1 MDTQCSGERLEFHP
15 FGRRLVTGRFD
26 GGRMS
31 SDGGG
36 LLLREVDKRIGLTER
51 LAACFEDHRNPAS
64 VEHDA
69 RALLA
74 QRVHALALGYEAPD
88 DHDELRRD
96 AMLALVADK
105 ADPTGADR
113 VRGRDR
119 GAALA
124 SSSTP
129 DRLELGTPER
139 AATHRYKRIAA
150 RPEALD
156 DLLVGLFVESSEKP
170 PREVW
175 LDLDATDDPLHGTQE
190 GRFFHGYY
198 RHYCYLPLYV
208 FCGDHLLCARLR
220 PADEDPAAGAIAEVA
235 RIVGQLRRAWPNTRI
250 VLRGDS
256 GFCREKLMRWC
267 EDRGV
272 DYLFGLAR
280 NARLARALGAELR
293 EARRAHAHTGKPAR
307 RFRDFEY
314 RTRKSWSRARRVVGK
329 AEHLA
334 RGANPRFVVTSLP
347 RRKAS
352 ARRLYEKLY
361 CARGDME
368 NRIKEQQLDL
378 FADRT
383 SAHEMRANQLRL
395 YFSSFAYVLL
405 DALRR
410 LGAAGTD
417 LARAQC
423 GTLRLKL
430 PEVAVRVRITAR
442 RVWLSFPD
450 AHPHAAVLGRVLANL
465 RREPLWHPS

>member
-1 MDTQCSGERLEFHP
+1 
-15 FGRRLVTGRFD
+15 
-26 GGRMS
+26 MS

-36 LLLREVDKRIGLTER
+36 LLLREVDKRIGMTER
-51 LAACFEDHRNPAS
+51 LAGCFVDHRNPSS
-64 VEHDA
+64 VEHDV
-69 RALLA
+69 RTLLA
-74 QRVHALALGYEAPD
+74 QRVYALALGYED
-88 DHDELRRD
+88 LNDHDELRRD
-96 AMLALVADK
+96 VLLSLATDK
-105 ADPTGADR
+105 TDPTGAAR
-113 VRGRDR
+113 ARERDR

-124 SSSTP
+124 SSSTLN
-129 DRLELGTPER
+129 RLELGDPEQ
-139 AATHRYKRIAA
+139 AAAHRYKRIVS

-156 DLLVGLFVESSEKP
+156 DLLVGLFVESHDRA
-170 PREVW
+170 PRELW
-175 LDLDATDDPLHGTQE
+175 LDLDATDDPLHGMQE

-198 RHYCYLPLYV
+198 RCYCYLPLYI
-208 FCGDHLLCARLR
+208 FCGDQLLCARLR
-220 PADEDPAAGAIAEVA
+220 GADRDPAGGAIEEVE
-235 RIVGQLRRAWPNTRI
+235 RIVGQLRRAWPKTRI

-256 GFCREKLMRWC
+256 GFCRDALMSWC
-267 EDRGV
+267 EERGV

-280 NARLARALGAELR
+280 NERLARALGAEL
-293 EARRAHAHTGKPAR
+293 EAARRAHEHTGRAAR

-314 RTRKSWSRARRVVGK
+314 RTRKSWTRARRVVGK

-334 RGANPRFVVTSLP
+334 KGSNPRFVVTSLP

-352 ARRLYEKLY
+352 AKRLYEKLY

-410 LGAAGTD
+410 LGTRGTD
-417 LARAQC
+417 LVRAQC

-430 PEVAVRVRITAR
+430 LKVAVRIRITAR
-442 RVWLSFPD
+442 RVWLSFPQ
-450 AHPHAAVLGRVLANL
+450 AHVHAAVLGQVLANL

>member
-1 MDTQCSGERLEFHP
+1 MDTQCSDEQLEFHP
-15 FGRRLVTGRFD
+15 FGRRLVKGRFD

-36 LLLREVDKRIGLTER
+36 LLLREVDKRIGLTAR
-51 LAACFEDHRNPAS
+51 LADCFEDHRNPVS
-64 VEHDA
+64 VEHDV
-69 RALLA
+69 RSLLA
-74 QRVHALALGYEAPD
+74 QRVYALALGYED
-88 DHDELRRD
+88 LNDHDELRRD
-96 AMLALVADK
+96 ALLALLTDK
-105 ADPTGADR
+105 AEPTGADR
-113 VRGRDR
+113 LRARDR

-124 SSSTP
+124 SSSTLN
-129 DRLELGTPER
+129 RLELSTPEG
-139 AATHRYKRIAA
+139 AAAHRYKRIAA
-150 RPEALD
+150 RPGALD
-156 DLLVGLFVESSEKP
+156 DLLVGLFVESYEKP
-170 PREVW
+170 PREIW
-175 LDLDATDDPLHGTQE
+175 LDLDATDDPLHGDQE

-198 RHYCYLPLYV
+198 RCYCYLPLYV
-208 FCGDHLLCARLR
+208 FCGDQLLCARLR
-220 PADEDPAAGAIAEVA
+220 PAYEDPAAGAIEEVA
-235 RIVGQLRRAWPNTRI
+235 RIVAQLRRAWPGTRI

-256 GFCREKLMRWC
+256 GFCREALMRWC
-267 EDRGV
+267 EDHGV

-280 NARLARALGAELR
+280 NARLARALGAALQ
-293 EARRAHAHTGKPAR
+293 EARGVYERTARAAR

-314 RTRKSWSRARRVVGK
+314 RTRKSWSRPRRVVGK
-329 AEHLA
+329 AEYLA
-334 RGANPRFVVTSLP
+334 KGPNPRFVVTSLA

-352 ARRLYEKLY
+352 AKRLYEKLY

-410 LGAAGTD
+410 LGAAGTE

-430 PEVAVRVRITAR
+430 LKVAVRLRITVR
-442 RVWLSFPD
+442 HVWLSFPQ
-450 AHPHAAVLGRVLANL
+450 AHARAAVLGQVLANL

>member
-1 MDTQCSGERLEFHP
+1 
-15 FGRRLVTGRFD
+15 
-26 GGRMS
+26 MS

-36 LLLREVDKRIGLTER
+36 LLLREVDKRIGMTER
-51 LAACFEDHRNPAS
+51 LAGCFVDHRDPSS
-64 VEHDA
+64 VEHDV
-69 RALLA
+69 RTLLA
-74 QRVHALALGYEAPD
+74 QRVYALALGYED
-88 DHDELRRD
+88 LNDHDELRRD
-96 AMLALVADK
+96 VLLSLATDK
-105 ADPTGADR
+105 TDPTGAAR
-113 VRGRDR
+113 ARERDR

-124 SSSTP
+124 SSSTLN
-129 DRLELGTPER
+129 RLELGDPEQ
-139 AATHRYKRIAA
+139 AAAHRYKCIVS

-156 DLLVGLFVESSEKP
+156 DLLVGLFVESHDRA
-170 PREVW
+170 PRELW

-190 GRFFHGYY
+190 GRFSHGYY
-198 RHYCYLPLYV
+198 RCYCYLPLYI
-208 FCGDHLLCARLR
+208 FCDDQLLCARLR
-220 PADEDPAAGAIAEVA
+220 GADRDPAAGAIEEVE
-235 RIVGQLRRAWPNTRI
+235 RIVGQLRRAWPKTRI

-256 GFCREKLMRWC
+256 GFCRDALMSWC
-267 EDRGV
+267 EERGV

-280 NARLARALGAELR
+280 NERLARALGAELE
-293 EARRAHAHTGKPAR
+293 EARRAHEHTGRAAR

-314 RTRKSWSRARRVVGK
+314 RTGKSWTRARRVVGK

-334 RGANPRFVVTSLP
+334 KGANPRFVVTSLP

-410 LGAAGTD
+410 LGTRGTD
-417 LARAQC
+417 LARAQS

-430 PEVAVRVRITAR
+430 LKVAVRIRITAR
-442 RVWLSFPD
+442 RVWLSFPQ
-450 AHPHAAVLGRVLANL
+450 AHVHAVVLGRVLANL